1 VTSRGALPPI
11 EISPWKSPGRLIM
24 ARLAIPC
31 LIGPALVLS
40 LNHRSSGIVG
50 ALVAFVAMPLVFAV
64 EFPLILRAHRRRRE
78 KLLREAPPGTVF
90 ASSATAPAGQPLG
103 DGTKSHRTV
112 FGYIR
117 LGQEGVCFTSK
128 SRPPRES
135 VVSWDSVRQLR
146 LTQHSRQPSSAR
158 LEVSTTNN
166 ETFVWVC
173 TGGRTL
179 AAALTGLADT
189 SVTTPK
195 SM

>member
-1 VTSRGALPPI
+1 VTSEGALPPI
-11 EISPWKSPGRLIM
+11 EIGPWKSPGRLM
-24 ARLAIPC
+24 LSRFAIPC
-31 LIGPALVLS
+31 LIGTALVLS

-50 ALVAFVAMPLVFAV
+50 ALVAFVAMGLIFAV
-64 EFPLILRAHRRRRE
+64 EFPLIMRAQRRRRE
-78 KLLREAPPGTVF
+78 KLLREALPGTVF
-90 ASSATAPAGQPLG
+90 VSTATAPAGQPLG
-103 DGTKSHRTV
+103 DGTKSHRPV

-135 VVSWDSVRQLR
+135 VVSWDSVRQMR
-146 LTQHSRQPSSAR
+146 LTQPLRQPSSAR
-158 LEVSTTNN
+158 LEVSTTNS

-179 AAALTGLADT
+179 AAALTRLADT